1 MAGKFP
7 WPYLNKIVEED
18 PQIIKVPM
26 DNMEWASRKS
36 ALPKDIKNNMSLEHV
51 KDSMS
56 KK

>member
-7 WPYLNKIVEED
+7 WPYINKIVEED

-26 DNMEWASRKS
+26 DYVEWGGRKS
-36 ALPKDIKNNMSLEHV
+36 AQPENIKNNMSLEHV

>member
-1 MAGKFP
+1 MSGKFP

-26 DNMEWASRKS
+26 DYMEWASRKS
-36 ALPKDIKNNMSLEHV
+36 AQPKDIKNNMSVEHV
-51 KDSMS
+51 PNMMS